1 MKRYHVFKDGAVIGA
16 TATKEEAE
24 QMIRQH
30 QDREDHYLLR
40 SEFSYIYGEEIFV
53 PYKKN

>member
-1 MKRYHVFKDGAVIGA
+1 MKRYHVFKDGTIIGA

-24 QMIRQH
+24 EMIKAH
-30 QDREDHYLLR
+30 QTRENHYLLR